1 MADNTKEIQEAR
13 AKLKQLI
20 LDEVQ
25 PMRKMLDDL
34 LNKEAERL
42 CPFAVGDIIILDNG
56 KKGIIKEIG
65 YYSLNYDFDES
76 EEFDFIERFDDIEY
90 IYAYMLDDKEFSITW
105 SMSGLRMINNG
116 TEEGKVRFKDISP
129 DMYEIDIANKTV
141 KRKTLNSLVAD
152 EDFLT
157 NFGTIE

>member
-20 LDEVQ
+20 LDEVK
-25 PMRKMLDDL
+25 PMRKKLDDL

-56 KKGIIKEIG
+56 KKGIIKEIN
-65 YYSLNYDFDES
+65 YYSLNYDFGEG

-90 IYAYMLDDKEFSITW
+90 IYAYMLDDKKFSITW
-105 SMSGLRMINNG
+105 SVSGLRMINNG
-116 TEEGKVRFKDISP
+116 TEEGKVPFRAISP
-129 DMYEIDIANKTV
+129 DKYEIDISNKIV
-141 KRKTLNSLVAD
+141 KRKTLNGLVAD